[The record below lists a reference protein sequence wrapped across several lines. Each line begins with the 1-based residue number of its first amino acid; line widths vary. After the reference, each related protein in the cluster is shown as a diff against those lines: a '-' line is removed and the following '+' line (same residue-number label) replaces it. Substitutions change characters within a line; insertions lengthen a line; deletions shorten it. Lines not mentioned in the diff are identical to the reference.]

1 MMDIKMKEEKKQT
14 TRNRKPKVG
23 IVVGSGGM
31 KALSSIALF
40 EFIDSA
46 KIDVE
51 LLVGCSGGSGVIGSW
66 ACGHDS
72 HTMRKQAHKHWGNR
86 ELLAK
91 TDYRTLLSMAGL
103 PFGRFNKTNGLIKP
117 DLAHKAY
124 KDMYGDTRIEDLAV
138 KTMIQTT
145 DVISGQPVVLTSGL
159 LREAVY
165 ASGALFPLLPPLSID
180 GRLLMDGVYC
190 SPLPVMEAV
199 NQGMDVIIAM
209 TYEERTT
216 QDSKGFVPYFMRSV
230 GYSQYWMQRSQVALS
245 VDVHHHE
252 IIFINVV
259 FDKFIS
265 MRSTRRIPEILER
278 GEQVVASKQ
287 EEILAA
293 IKNFSPG
300 RSAK

>member
-1 MMDIKMKEEKKQT
+1 MNKQKKQT
-14 TRNRKPKVG
+14 GKIRKPKVG
-23 IVVGSGGM
+23 VVVGSGGM

-40 EFIDSA
+40 EFLDNA
-46 KIDVE
+46 KIDVD

-66 ACGHDS
+66 ACGHDAES
-72 HTMRKQAHKHWGNR
+72 MRKQALKHWGNR
-86 ELLAK
+86 ELLSK
-91 TDYRTLLSMAGL
+91 IDYRSLLSIAGL
-103 PFGRFNKTNGLIKP
+103 PFGRFDKTNGLIKP
-117 DLAHKAY
+117 ELAHKAY
-124 KDMYGDTRIEDLAV
+124 QDMYGDTRMEDLAV

-145 DVISGQPVVLTSGL
+145 DVVSGQPVMLTSGL

-199 NQGMDVIIAM
+199 KQGMDVIIAM

-216 QDSKGFVPYFMRSV
+216 EDSKGFVPYFMRSV

-245 VDVHHHE
+245 VDIHHHE

-265 MRSTRRIPEILER
+265 LRSTRRIPEILEK
-278 GEQVVASKQ
+278 GEQAVAPKQ

-293 IKNFSPG
+293 IKNFSP
-300 RSAK
+300 AK